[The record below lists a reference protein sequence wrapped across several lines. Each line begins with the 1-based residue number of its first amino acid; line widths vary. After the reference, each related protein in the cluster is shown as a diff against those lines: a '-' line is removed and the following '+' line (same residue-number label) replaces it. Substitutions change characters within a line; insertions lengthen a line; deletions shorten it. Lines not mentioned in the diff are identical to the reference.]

1 MEATNTT
8 DAEVVIV
15 GGGVNGLTCGCY
27 LAKAGLRTVILEKRH
42 VVGGGATTEEVTLP
56 GFKHNLCSI
65 MHWLMPPQIMFD
77 DLDLNSHGLDYAQW
91 DDGGKLPRI
100 GTPFADGTGL
110 LLWGDRE
117 RTIEEI
123 ARFSKADAES
133 YKRLMGLIAGF
144 RETFFRD
151 QMRPPRRPSE
161 IFAELEETDSGRE
174 VMRYMLMTTS
184 DVLDEWFES
193 DKVKGSMA
201 ALTAIGTVKPT
212 DAGGGVLA
220 YGLLAALHDWDW
232 YVGRGGSQTISN
244 ALRNCFEAHGGTVV
258 TETEVS
264 RIGVEGGRARSV
276 ETADGTVYSASK
288 AVVSTDPKQLFSR
301 FLDPEVVPDGVA
313 AKMDRFRYGV
323 RAMLVSY
330 ALEEAPVYRG
340 LEDRGVDVP
349 WVLSGDT
356 LKDVDDN
363 FRDAQGGRLTT
374 ELSRGGFFIGCPTLV
389 DPTQAPEGKH
399 TVYLYWFVPADGP
412 NVRWDEMKE
421 EHADHAEAQW
431 RKLAPNIT
439 PDKILGRHVQSP
451 NDIERRN
458 GLHGPNAFNMA
469 AFQQGWFRPTPEM
482 SDYRTPIDS
491 LYLTGPGTWPGGDVR
506 LTPGHNTAKEL
517 LADLEAGSFGGGRGH
532 WNGSKADGSRVTAA
546 KS

>member
-1 MEATNTT
+1 MQQNEAT
-8 DAEVVIV
+8 DADVVIV

-77 DLDLNSHGLDYAQW
+77 DLDLNSHGLNYTAW
-91 DDGGKLPRI
+91 DGDGQFPRI
-100 GTPFADGTGL
+100 GTPYADGTGL
-110 LLWGDRE
+110 LLWGDRQ

-123 ARFSKADAES
+123 ALLSEADARS
-133 YKRLMGLIAGF
+133 YERLMGLIAGF

-161 IFAELEETDSGRE
+161 IFAELEETKSGRE

-184 DVLDEWFES
+184 DVLDEWFEN
-193 DKVKGSMA
+193 DKVKGSLS

-232 YVGRGGSQTISN
+232 YLGVGGSQTIST
-244 ALRNCFEAHGGTVV
+244 ALRNCFEAHGGIVE

-264 RIGVEGGRARSV
+264 RIGVENGRATSV
-276 ETADGTVYSASK
+276 ETTDGNAYGAAK
-288 AVVSTDPKQLFSR
+288 AVVSTDPKKLFGS
-301 FLDPEVVPDGVA
+301 FLDADVVPAGVTEQ
-313 AKMDRFRYGV
+313 MSRFRYGV

-340 LEDRGVDVP
+340 FEDRGVDVP
-349 WVLSGDT
+349 WILTGDT
-356 LKDVDDN
+356 LKDVDEN
-363 FRDAQGGRLTT
+363 FRDAQSGRLTV
-374 ELSRGGFFIGCPTLV
+374 ELSRGGFMVGCPTLV

-399 TVYLYWFVPADGP
+399 TVYLYWFVPADGTG
-412 NVRWDEMKE
+412 VRWDEIKE
-421 EHADHAEAQW
+421 AHADHAEDEW
-431 RKLAPNIT
+431 RKIAPNMT
-439 PDKILGRHVQSP
+439 KDKILARHVQSP

-458 GLHGPNAFNMA
+458 GLHGPNGFNMA
-469 AFQQGWFRPTPEM
+469 AFQQGWLRPTPEM
-482 SDYRTPIDS
+482 SDYRTPIES

-517 LADLEAGSFGGGRGH
+517 LADLEAGSYGGGRGA
-532 WNGSKADGSRVTAA
+532 WKTNGGVSARVTAA
-546 KS
+546 RS